1 MSRGKD
7 GDDSKLHFQ
16 MDRFIQQNGE
26 WFYTTREGEERG
38 PFDSKDDAEGDLI
51 LYLQHLHKMKDFDK

>member
-1 MSRGKD
+1 MPRKED

-38 PFDSKDDAEGDLI
+38 PFESRNDAEGDLI
-51 LYLQHLHKMKDFDK
+51 LYIQHLRKMEGFGE